1 MQVEAEVEAEVAP
14 AATMHQ
20 HHNNTSLRNSR
31 VMVVLLLP
39 VVMEA
44 AVATLVHR
52 HHNANSLPVAA
63 PATVAVLLAGHDQHP
78 RTHVRQRGNKSEH
91 GT

>member
-1 MQVEAEVEAEVAP
+1 MEVEAEAEVVP

-20 HHNNTSLRNSR
+20 HHNTSLRNSR

-39 VVMEA
+39 VVMEE

-63 PATVAVLLAGHDQHP
+63 PATVAVLLGAGHDQRP